1 MGVQTLDEPRAF
13 MSRPVL
19 AAAVLIGVMSLL
31 RAYAAFHFPLTADE
45 TYYWS
50 WSLHPPIG
58 YTDHPAMV
66 AWLITLG
73 AQLGHTYGFVRLP
86 FIITEAIS
94 SIAVGCAAATLTGDK
109 RAGAFAAIAFTLV
122 PQTKLEFAESIPDGA
137 YMCAW
142 ALALWTA
149 AALARRASWTAAVAL
164 GLALAATIYS
174 RTFGFALICG
184 VIAWA
189 VTSRRDLLRQVGLAV
204 AIALVAYIPFVLW
217 NASVG
222 WENFAFTFVRRQHIA
237 GLSVAKALDIST
249 LRFMFYGVLIVA
261 LTWFVA
267 LRRRPYLPLVAWTAV
282 PLPLAL
288 FVLSFAMRTE
298 SYWIIGPAASLAI
311 GVGATLA
318 RTSALA
324 RGLTFGV
331 LGVSTAYA
339 VVAALFLAM
348 PEAAQAAAFRAH
360 PDWRPAL
367 SSGVYAYSQL
377 ADDLRADI
385 AREPAAIYTDRY
397 ETSAE
402 LLWYGV
408 PSIMVVPSAQVPQWT
423 RWYRFPVVPERAL
436 LVTFRAPFGDAVDLE
451 AHVRAAYAHVQP
463 LQRLDLMYAGE
474 REGTFYVT
482 KLSDPRPDARALLA
496 GL

>member
-1 MGVQTLDEPRAF
+1 
-13 MSRPVL
+13 MSRPVA
-19 AAAVLIGVMSLL
+19 AAAVLIAVMSLL

-50 WSLHPPIG
+50 WSLHPWMG
-58 YTDHPAMV
+58 YTDHPPMV
-66 AWLITLG
+66 AWLIALG
-73 AQLGHTYGFVRLP
+73 ATLGHTYGFVRLP
-86 FIITEAIS
+86 FIITEAVA
-94 SIAVGCAAATLTGDK
+94 SIAVGFAAATLTNDT

-137 YMCAW
+137 FMCAW
-142 ALALWTA
+142 PLALWAA
-149 AALARRASWTAAVAL
+149 AALARRASWPGAVAL

-174 RTFGFALICG
+174 RTFGFALVCG
-184 VIAWA
+184 VLAWA
-189 VTSRRDLLRQVGLAV
+189 ITARRDLLRYVGLGV
-204 AIALVAYIPFVLW
+204 ALALVAYIPFVLW

-222 WENFAFTFVRRQHIA
+222 WENFAFTFVRRQHNGFAAARVI
-237 GLSVAKALDIST
+237 DIST
-249 LRFMFYGVLIVA
+249 LRFMFYGGLIIA

-311 GVGATLA
+311 GIGAVLA
-318 RTSALA
+318 RTNAVA

-339 VVAALFLAM
+339 VFAALFLAM

-367 SSGVYAYSQL
+367 SSGVYAYAEL
-377 ADDLRADI
+377 ADDLRADT
-385 AREPAAIYTDRY
+385 AHAPAAIYTDRY

-408 PSIMVVPSAQVPQWT
+408 PSMMVVSSAQVPQWT

-436 LVTFRAPFGDAVDLE
+436 LVTFRTPFGDAVDLE
-451 AHVRAAYAHVQP
+451 RHVRAAYARVTP

-474 REGTFYVT
+474 LEGTFYVT
-482 KLSDPRPDARALLA
+482 ELAGPRPEARALLA

>member
-1 MGVQTLDEPRAF
+1 

-19 AAAVLIGVMSLL
+19 AAAVLITVMSLL

-50 WSLHPPIG
+50 WSLHPWMG
-58 YTDHPAMV
+58 YTDHPPMV

-73 AQLGHTYGFVRLP
+73 AQFGHTYGFVRLP
-86 FIITEAIS
+86 FIITEAIA
-94 SIAVGCAAATLTGDK
+94 SIAVGFAAATLTNDT

-142 ALALWTA
+142 ALALWAA
-149 AALARRASWTAAVAL
+149 AALARRASWASAVAL

-174 RTFGFALICG
+174 RTFGFALVCG
-184 VIAWA
+184 VFAWA
-189 VTSRRDLLRQVGLAV
+189 ITARRDLLRYVAASV

-222 WENFAFTFVRRQHIA
+222 WENFAFTFVRRQHIGFSA
-237 GLSVAKALDIST
+237 AKVIDIST
-249 LRFMFYGVLIVA
+249 LRFMFYGGLIIA

-311 GVGATLA
+311 GIGAVLA
-318 RTSALA
+318 RTTAIA

-331 LGVSTAYA
+331 LGLSTAYA
-339 VVAALFLAM
+339 VFAALFLAM
-348 PEAAQAAAFRAH
+348 PEEAQAAAFHAH
-360 PDWRPAL
+360 PNWRPAL

-377 ADDLRADI
+377 ADDLRAEV

-408 PSIMVVPSAQVPQWT
+408 PSMMVVPSAQVPQWT
-423 RWYRFPVVPERAL
+423 RWYRFPEVPERAL

-451 AHVRAAYAHVQP
+451 QHVRAAYIRVTP

-474 REGTFYVT
+474 LEGTFYVT
-482 KLSDPRPDARALLA
+482 KLEAPTPAARTLLA

>member
-1 MGVQTLDEPRAF
+1 

-19 AAAVLIGVMSLL
+19 AAAVLITVMSLL

-50 WSLHPPIG
+50 WSLHPWMG
-58 YTDHPAMV
+58 YTDHPPMV

-73 AQLGHTYGFVRLP
+73 AQFGHTYGFVRLP
-86 FIITEAIS
+86 FIITEAIA
-94 SIAVGCAAATLTGDK
+94 SIAVGFAAATLTNDT

-142 ALALWTA
+142 ALALWAA
-149 AALARRASWTAAVAL
+149 AALARRASWASAVAL

-174 RTFGFALICG
+174 RTFGFALVCG
-184 VIAWA
+184 VFAWA
-189 VTSRRDLLRQVGLAV
+189 ITARRDLLRYVAASV

-222 WENFAFTFVRRQHIA
+222 WENFAFTFVRRQHIGFSA
-237 GLSVAKALDIST
+237 AKVIDIST
-249 LRFMFYGVLIVA
+249 LRFMFYGGLIIA

-318 RTSALA
+318 RTNPLA

-331 LGVSTAYA
+331 LGLSTAYA
-339 VVAALFLAM
+339 VFAALFLAM

-367 SSGVYAYSQL
+367 SSGVYAYAQL

-408 PSIMVVPSAQVPQWT
+408 PSMMVVPSVQVPQWT

-451 AHVRAAYAHVQP
+451 AHVRAAYAHVTP

-474 REGTFYVT
+474 LEGTYYVT
-482 KLSDPRPDARALLA
+482 ELAGPRPDARALLA

>member
-1 MGVQTLDEPRAF
+1 
-13 MSRPVL
+13 
-19 AAAVLIGVMSLL
+19 
-31 RAYAAFHFPLTADE
+31 
-45 TYYWS
+45 
-50 WSLHPPIG
+50 
-58 YTDHPAMV
+58 
-66 AWLITLG
+66 
-73 AQLGHTYGFVRLP
+73 
-86 FIITEAIS
+86 
-94 SIAVGCAAATLTGDK
+94 
-109 RAGAFAAIAFTLV
+109 
-122 PQTKLEFAESIPDGA
+122 
-137 YMCAW
+137 
-142 ALALWTA
+142 
-149 AALARRASWTAAVAL
+149 
-164 GLALAATIYS
+164 
-174 RTFGFALICG
+174 
-184 VIAWA
+184 
-189 VTSRRDLLRQVGLAV
+189 
-204 AIALVAYIPFVLW
+204 
-217 NASVG
+217 
-222 WENFAFTFVRRQHIA
+222 
-237 GLSVAKALDIST
+237 
-249 LRFMFYGVLIVA
+249 
-261 LTWFVA
+261 
-267 LRRRPYLPLVAWTAV
+267 V

-474 REGTFYVT
+474 LEGTFYVT
-482 KLSDPRPDARALLA
+482 ELSGPRPDARALLA